1 MNNTTDTLNEMRPN
15 FTEDQIYDLLKQNQ
29 FTIIGIY
36 VFVFVTALMANVML
50 IIIVVKDRYM
60 QK

>member
-1 MNNTTDTLNEMRPN
+1 MNNTTDPLNNGFVPD
-15 FTEDQIYDLLKQNQ
+15 DQIYEALKQNQ
-29 FTIIGIY
+29 FTVIGIY
-36 VFVFVTALMANVML
+36 VFVFVIALVANLLL